1 MVSNDILEY
10 GRPGEVL
17 NNYTSEYSVEVN
29 AERQKFDFTKIS
41 ADIEM

>member
-17 NNYTSEYSVEVN
+17 NNYTSEYGVELN
-29 AERQKFDFTKIS
+29 PEIKKFDFTTKLS
-41 ADIEM
+41 